1 MSLAKPIWD
10 EGVYAYKQTLQEPRH
25 DPDQPRTLVAS
36 AAKARAD

>member
-1 MSLAKPIWD
+1 MSLAKPTWD